1 MAVPLILG
9 AASAI
14 PGIVKGIQGI
24 RQRREAKQLRPE
36 DFQYIPPALREN
48 LASQRNIARSA
59 RMPGQAQAEANI
71 RQSAANAM
79 NAAGVGSLA
88 DKIAAAQG
96 IQAQTQGAM
105 GDLATQGAAFQAQEQ
120 NELQDLMGQQAAY
133 EEAGQRS
140 FEQTKQGLLD
150 AGSQNIF
157 GGISDVA
164 SGITGGAWEG
174 AGGALGNLLG
184 RNRNRP
190 LIAPQTDPTPFL
202 NYQQG
207 FNQAGQQAGLNQAYK
222 MTRPKLNPLPLLPPQ

>member
-14 PGIVKGIQGI
+14 PGIIKGVQGI
-24 RQRREAKQLRPE
+24 RQRNQAKKLRPE

-59 RMPGQAQAEANI
+59 RMPGQAQAESNI
-71 RQSAANAM
+71 RQQAAQAM
-79 NAAGVGSLA
+79 NTAGAGSLA

-96 IQAQTQGAM
+96 IQAQSQQAM
-105 GDLATQGAAFQAQEQ
+105 GNLATQGAQFQQQEQ
-120 NELQDLMGQQAAY
+120 NELQDLMNQQAAY

-157 GGISDVA
+157 GGVSDVA
-164 SGITGGAWEG
+164 SGITGGAWQG
-174 AGGALGNLLG
+174 AGGALSNMFGG
-184 RNRNRP
+184 RGNRP
-190 LIAPQTDPTPFL
+190 LITPQTDPTPFTT
-202 NYQQG
+202 YQQG
-207 FNQAGQQAGLNQAYK
+207 IASQVPNLGIQQAYK
-222 MTRPKLNPLPLLPPQ
+222 KTRSPLLGIPQAAY